1 MKTALLLGACL
12 LSLHA
17 AAQTAPPADP
27 AHDQKIAD
35 IRKLMTLTGGDKMA
49 SQMLDQ
55 MAASMRASGGP
66 EFEKYFAEFRKEF
79 DLSKV
84 GELQV
89 QAYDKYL
96 SAEDVRAMVGFYE
109 SAPGKRMIA
118 AMPQIMGDMMAQA
131 MEMSQ
136 EIARKVAEKMKAQ
149 KTPDQQ

>member
-1 MKTALLLGACL
+1 MKTVLFLGACV

-17 AAQTAPPADP
+17 AAQIAPPADP
-27 AHDQKIAD
+27 AHDQKLAD

-79 DLSKV
+79 DLNKV
-84 GELQV
+84 AELQV

-96 SAEDVRAMVGFYE
+96 SAEDVRAMVAFYE

-118 AMPQIMGDMMAQA
+118 AMPQIMGDMMTQA
-131 MEMSQ
+131 MAMSK
-136 EIARKVAEKMKAQ
+136 EISHKVAEKMKAQ